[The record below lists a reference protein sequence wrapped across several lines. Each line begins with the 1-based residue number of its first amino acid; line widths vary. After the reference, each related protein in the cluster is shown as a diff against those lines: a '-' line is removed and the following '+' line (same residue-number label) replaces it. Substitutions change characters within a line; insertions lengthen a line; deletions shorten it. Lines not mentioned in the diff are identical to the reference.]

1 MQKLSGKLR
10 IYYFSVMALSL
21 VAAVL
26 CCVALFTS
34 YDGEKGYFD
43 ASLTVSLMKAV
54 AVVATI
60 FCFTPLFLLPKGELD
75 GISPATIP
83 TFIPSVYMALVSMAI
98 SVILFVSIG
107 GIDIGV
113 FTVFIRSFQS
123 SVPALIL
130 FAFAGIMC
138 LGSATYF
145 ILNFFA
151 AGASRKQNEM
161 QALAGYAVLFASC
174 CLIALSYFDR
184 SVSMN
189 APGKLFFNLS
199 TILFM
204 LFMLCELRTLLECP
218 KPRLYLVSGALTM
231 VFSAVSSLP
240 WLIAFAFGKA
250 KGPIYPTYLIYF
262 LFTFGIFAYTA
273 VRLGVFV
280 SARSLAER
288 MAENAP
294 PEEDPADIS
303 DEDLGDE
310 PSASDDSN
318 DSGDD
323 SGDDSESRNGL

>member
-10 IYYFSVMALSL
+10 IFYFSVLALSL

-34 YDGEKGYFD
+34 YDSEKSYFD
-43 ASLTVSLMKAV
+43 ASLTVSFLKATVVV
-54 AVVATI
+54 AVI
-60 FCFTPLFLLPKGELD
+60 FCFTPLFLLPKGELS
-75 GISPATIP
+75 GMSPATAP
-83 TFIPSVYMALVSMAI
+83 TFIPSVYMALISMAI
-98 SVILFVSIG
+98 SVILFISIG

-130 FAFAGIMC
+130 FAFAGIMF
-138 LGSATYF
+138 LGSAAYF

-151 AGASRKQNEM
+151 VGASRKQNEM
-161 QALAGYAVLFASC
+161 QALAGYALLFASC

-189 APGKLFFNLS
+189 APGKLLFNLS
-199 TILFM
+199 MILFM

-218 KPRLYLVSGALTM
+218 KPRLYLLSGALTM
-231 VFSAVSSLP
+231 IFSGVTSLP

-250 KGPIYPTYLIYF
+250 QGPIYPTYLIYY
-262 LFTFGIFAYTA
+262 LFTLGVFAYTA
-273 VRLGVFV
+273 VRLGIFV

-294 PEEDPADIS
+294 PEEDPY
-303 DEDLGDE
+303 EMTGDDANEE
-310 PSASDDSN
+310 PSDNEADD
-318 DSGDD
+318 
-323 SGDDSESRNGL
+323 ESRNGQ